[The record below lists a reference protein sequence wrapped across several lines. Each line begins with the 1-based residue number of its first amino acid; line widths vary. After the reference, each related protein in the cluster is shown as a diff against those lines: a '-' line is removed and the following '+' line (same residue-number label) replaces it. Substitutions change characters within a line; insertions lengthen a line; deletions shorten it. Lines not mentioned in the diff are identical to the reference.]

1 MAFFRKQYQ
10 QDNMKKA
17 LRKQFGSWTCM
28 DIWWKVLVLTIFF
41 RTADSVCFNGKCQV
55 HDLCTTNGNCA
66 AGLHCETCVAVGD
79 LLPRCTRIQPVNPTS
94 KVGGLPFNRYSWLT
108 THNSFAILGE
118 KSHTGVPRLSPSNQ
132 QDSITDQLNNG
143 VRGLM
148 LDMYDF
154 LNDVWLCHSF
164 GGNCYN
170 FTAYEPAINGL
181 KEIESF
187 LAANPSEIVTI
198 IIEDYVKAP
207 KGLTKVFT
215 AAGLMK
221 YWFPVSRMPQNG
233 QDWPTVA
240 DMVAKNQRLV
250 VFTSKSYK
258 EASEGIAYQ
267 WKYVVENQYGNNGMK
282 AGTCTNRSES
292 APLNTKNRS
301 LFLQNFFPENPNL
314 PNACKDNS
322 ASLSS
327 MLPVCYQAAGNR
339 WANFLAVDFYKR
351 SDGGGA
357 SEAVDKVNGEL
368 ICGCSDINYCQPN
381 STFGVCNLPASLP
394 SAAMPNMTAN
404 SAAISLIP
412 TSFFVRSFL
421 LGFQI
426 IRLIF
431 HCL

>member
-1 MAFFRKQYQ
+1 GGSLTGIDILRAF
-10 QDNMKKA
+10 
-17 LRKQFGSWTCM
+17 
-28 DIWWKVLVLTIFF
+28 LVLTSFF
-41 RTADSVCFNGKCQV
+41 RTANSLCSNGKCQV
-55 HDLCTTNGNCA
+55 HDLCMVNGNCA
-66 AGLHCETCVAVGD
+66 AGLHCETCVAVGNM
-79 LLPRCTRIQPVNPTS
+79 LPRCTRIQPVNPTS

-118 KSHTGVPRLSPSNQ
+118 KSYTGSQRLSPSNQ

-154 LNDVWLCHSF
+154 QNDVWLCHSF

-170 FTAYEPAINGL
+170 FTAYEPAINAL
-181 KEIESF
+181 KEIEVF
-187 LAANPSEIVTI
+187 LTAHSSEVVTI

-240 DMVAKNQRLV
+240 DMVTKNQRLV

-258 EASEGIAYQ
+258 EAAEGIAFQ
-267 WKYVVENQYGNNGMK
+267 WKYVVENQYGDSGMK

-292 APLNTKNRS
+292 AALNTKSRS
-301 LFLQNFFPENPNL
+301 LFLQNFFPDNPNF
-314 PNACKDNS
+314 PKACKDNS

-327 MLPVCYQAAGNR
+327 MLPVCYQAAGKR

-357 SEAVDKVNGEL
+357 SEAVDKLNGQL
-368 ICGCSDINYCQPN
+368 ICGCSEINYCQPN

-394 SAAMPNMTAN
+394 SAVSTRATTN
-404 SAAISLIP
+404 SAA
-412 TSFFVRSFL
+412 TS
-421 LGFQI
+421 I
-426 IRLIF
+426 TM
-431 HCL
+431 